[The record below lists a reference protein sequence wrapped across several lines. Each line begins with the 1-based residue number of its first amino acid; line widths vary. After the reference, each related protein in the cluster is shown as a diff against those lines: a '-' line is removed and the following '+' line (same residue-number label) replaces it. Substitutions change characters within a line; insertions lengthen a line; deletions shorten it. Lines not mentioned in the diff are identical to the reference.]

1 MRWCT
6 LLLVAL
12 LGFATEGLDAQEA
25 AAAAAPAEQGQ
36 AGDASKKSGD
46 KYLRLSSDE
55 NNPRKLTAMQT
66 AIVRYRGKPGS
77 KFAGQIVDLV
87 GVVHIGEAEYY
98 KDLDDRLSK
107 YDVVL
112 YELVAPDGTRFKPED
127 LKDRRSF
134 LSTMQSG
141 MKDMLNLEYQLEKV
155 DYMAENFRHADM
167 SPEEFAEDME
177 RRGDSIFKMVA
188 RMMGA
193 GLASSGTN
201 GSDAGVLFAMLSG
214 NRSKVLKQTMARQ
227 MIEMEFVTAGMDD
240 ENGENTIIKGR
251 NEKAFG
257 VLREELEKGTKSI
270 AVFYGAGHLMDMAER
285 LESDFGMQE
294 EQTTWLDAWDLTRN

>member
-1 MRWCT
+1 MRWYF

-12 LGFATEGLDAQEA
+12 IGFAADRLYAQGAVAETAPTSQDQGDDAN
-25 AAAAAPAEQGQ
+25 
-36 AGDASKKSGD
+36 KKRGEH
-46 KYLRLSSDE
+46 YLRLSTAED
-55 NNPRKLTAMQT
+55 NPNKLTAMQT

-77 KFAGQIVDLV
+77 KYAGQIVDLV

-98 KDLDDRLSK
+98 QDLDDRLSK

-127 LKDRRSF
+127 LKDRQSF

-155 DYMAENFRHADM
+155 DYMAKNFRHADM
-167 SPEEFAEDME
+167 SPDEFAQDME
-177 RRGDSIFKMVA
+177 RRGDSVWKMVA

-193 GLASSGTN
+193 GLASQGAG
-201 GSDAGVLFAMLSG
+201 GSDAGVLFAMFSG

-227 MIEMEFVTAGMDD
+227 MVEMEMVTAGMDD
-240 ENGENTIIKGR
+240 ENGENTIIKSR
-251 NEKAFG
+251 NQKAFS
-257 VLREELEKGTKSI
+257 VLREELEKGKQSI

-285 LESDFGMQE
+285 LESDFEMVA
-294 EQTTWLDAWDLTRN
+294 EQTTWLDAWNLTRN